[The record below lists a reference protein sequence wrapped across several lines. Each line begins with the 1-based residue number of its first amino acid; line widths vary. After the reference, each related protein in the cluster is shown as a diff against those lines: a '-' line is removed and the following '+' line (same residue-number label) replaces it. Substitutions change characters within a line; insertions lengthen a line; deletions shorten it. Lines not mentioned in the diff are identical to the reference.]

1 MAEINFKT
9 FLNRRILIDLCK
21 MPIEK
26 KVLEVSPS
34 GDYVKVENQ
43 NGHKEWLE
51 TKNIEVLEVLE
62 EVIEGKPVKDLA
74 EWVKKPTK
82 EGIAIPWQEPNI
94 YPPYKIGDQT
104 YPGGPHILEGH
115 EYIKIKYTDKTA

>member
-9 FLNRRILIDLCK
+9 FLNRRILINLCK

-43 NGHKEWLE
+43 NGNKEWLE

-62 EVIEGKPVKDLA
+62 EVIEGKPVKDLE
-74 EWVKKPTK
+74 EWLKKQTEK
-82 EGIAIPWQEPNI
+82 GITIPWQEPYI
-94 YPPYKIGDQT
+94 VPPYKTGDPP
-104 YPGGPHILEGH
+104 YIGGPTDPRTRIT
-115 EYIKIKYTDKTA
+115 YTDKTA

>member
-1 MAEINFKT
+1 MSEINFKT
-9 FLNRRILIDLCK
+9 FLNRRILINLCK

-34 GDYVKVENQ
+34 GDYVKLENQ

-62 EVIEGKPVKDLA
+62 EVIEGKPLDSILEKVA
-74 EWVKKPTK
+74 TMPYSGT
-82 EGIAIPWQEPNI
+82 IPYI
-94 YPPYKIGDQT
+94 
-104 YPGGPHILEGH
+104 GGPTDPRTRIT
-115 EYIKIKYTDKTA
+115 YTDKTA